1 MDSKLILTEVEVR
14 VLAVLIEKAL
24 TSAGAYPMTINAV
37 VLGANQLQNR
47 EPVTAFSESEV
58 SAAMRTLEH
67 KGLVAQA
74 ATSAGA
80 RAVRFE
86 HRVVDRLGWDR
97 REQAVMA
104 ELMLRGR
111 QTTGELRTR
120 ASRMTQLPDMQ
131 AVVAVLDAL
140 KSRTPPFVEELA
152 REPGRSANRFRHL
165 LAVESAEVVSADG
178 PPSLETRV
186 ARLEAELQSLKD
198 LFASRGSPTPS
209 PFDAGGESAV

>member
-1 MDSKLILTEVEVR
+1 MDAKPILSEVEVR

-24 TSAGAYPMTINAV
+24 TAASAYPMTVNAV

-47 EPVTAFSESEV
+47 EPVTAFGESEV

-86 HRVVDRLGWDR
+86 HRVVEKLGWDR
-97 REQAVMA
+97 CEQAVMA

-120 ASRMTQLPDMQ
+120 ASRMAQLPDLQ
-131 AVVAVLDAL
+131 AVVTILDAL
-140 KSRTPPFVEELA
+140 KSHTPPFVEELA

-165 LAVESAEVVSADG
+165 LAVEPAEAESASG
-178 PPSLETRV
+178 PPSLEARV
-186 ARLEAELQSLKD
+186 ARLEAELRSLKD
-198 LFASRGSPTPS
+198 LFAARGSPNAS
-209 PFDAGGESAV
+209 VFDAGDDPTV

>member
-1 MDSKLILTEVEVR
+1 MDSKLILSEVEVR
-14 VLAVLIEKAL
+14 VLAVLMEKAL
-24 TSAGAYPMTINAV
+24 TAASAYPMTINAV

-47 EPVTAFSESEV
+47 EPVSAFGESEI

-86 HRVVDRLGWDR
+86 HRVVDKLGWDR

-120 ASRMTQLPDMQ
+120 ASRMTQLPDLQ
-131 AVVAVLDAL
+131 AVVSVLDGL
-140 KSRTPPFVEELA
+140 KARTAPFVEELA

-165 LAVESAEVVSADG
+165 LAVEPVEVQAESG
-178 PPSLETRV
+178 PPTLEARV
-186 ARLEAELQSLKD
+186 ARLEAELRSLKD
-198 LFASRGSPTPS
+198 LFAGRESADPS
-209 PFDAGGESAV
+209 AFDAGGGSAV